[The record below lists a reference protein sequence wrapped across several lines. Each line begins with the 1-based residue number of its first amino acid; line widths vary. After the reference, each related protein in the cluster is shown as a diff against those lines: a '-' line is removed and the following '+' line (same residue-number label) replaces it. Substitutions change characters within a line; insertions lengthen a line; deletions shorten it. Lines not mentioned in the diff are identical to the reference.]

1 MYICSYLYKGMLEYR
16 VVKVKVPNQPPISCL
31 HRLSCRMVLAVLA
44 ICNGPWQ
51 TELPSLDSSGR
62 RIWYIYLKYS
72 LTSEIT
78 NKTTV

>member
-44 ICNGPWQ
+44 IAMVH
-51 TELPSLDSSGR
+51 GR
-62 RIWYIYLKYS
+62 QSCCLLWTLVEGGFGIYIS
-72 LTSEIT
+72 NIASP
-78 NKTTV
+78 VR